1 MADRDYTDFD
11 SSQSDWELGK
21 KKKKTTAADQANA
34 VDNTVLGAEQN
45 TSAAKPRTV
54 ADLVKQKER
63 EGAQALLDKDKFQPR
78 SAATVTDTVM
88 SQYQTG
94 LGTTSQVKALEKQ
107 GKSVA
112 EIARILGLKP
122 KVK

>member
-1 MADRDYTDFD
+1 MALPPVDP
-11 SSQSDWELGK
+11 K
-21 KKKKTTAADQANA
+21 KKKATAADQANA
-34 VDNTVLGAEQN
+34 IDNTVLGAEQN

-54 ADLVKQKER
+54 EDMVKQKER

-122 KVK
+122 KAK